1 MAEIDKFFNYMVD
14 NSISDLHISSGSRP
28 LFRQFGELKPA
39 SDQILTHDVVKKLLF
54 EILNDEQ
61 KKVFDERNDLD
72 FAHELTGLARFRV
85 NYFMQQR
92 GMSGAFRL
100 IPSTV
105 ESLDSLGF
113 PEILKSFAGLS
124 RGLILVTG
132 PTGCG
137 KSTTLAAIV
146 DHINKT
152 RTDHLLT
159 IEDPIEFVHTSDKC
173 LIHHRQVGIHTKSFS
188 GALRACLR
196 EDPDIIMLGEMRD
209 LETIELAIT
218 AAETGHL
225 VFATLHTSSAPK
237 TIDRVIDAFP
247 AGQQAQIR
255 TMLSESLKGIVC
267 QQLLKRTDKPGR
279 VAALEILVVNIA
291 VSNLIRE
298 GKIFQI
304 PSVMQTG
311 KQLGMQMLDT
321 AIMQYYKDGVISA
334 EEAYYKA
341 NDKQLFE
348 KLIDNK
354 MH

>member
-1 MAEIDKFFNYMVD
+1 MAELDKFFNYMVE
-14 NSISDLHISSGSRP
+14 NEISDIHVSSGMRP

-54 EILNDEQ
+54 EILNNEQ
-61 KKVFDERNDLD
+61 KATFEEKNDLD
-72 FAHELTGLARFRV
+72 FAHELTGLARFRG

-92 GMSGAFRL
+92 GISAAFRL

-105 ESLDSLGF
+105 ESLDKLGF
-113 PEILKSFAGLS
+113 PEILKTFTELS
-124 RGLILVTG
+124 RGLVLITG

-137 KSTTLAAIV
+137 KSTTLAAMI
-146 DHINKT
+146 DYINKT
-152 RTDHLLT
+152 RTDHIVT
-159 IEDPIEFVHTSDKC
+159 IEDPIEFVHISDKC
-173 LIHHRQVGIHTKSFS
+173 LIHHRQVGIHTKSFA
-188 GALRACLR
+188 GALRATLR

-237 TIDRVIDAFP
+237 TIDRIIDAFP
-247 AGQQAQIR
+247 AGQQSQIR

-267 QQLLKRTDKPGR
+267 QQLLKRSDKPGR
-279 VAALEILVVNIA
+279 VAALEILVVNTA

-298 GKIFQI
+298 AKIFQI
-304 PSVMQTG
+304 PSVLQTG

-321 AIMQYYKDGVISA
+321 DIMKYYKDGIISA
-334 EEAYYKA
+334 EEAFHKS

-348 KLIDNK
+348 KFLEK
-354 MH
+354 K

>member
-1 MAEIDKFFNYMVD
+1 MAELDKFFNYMVE
-14 NSISDLHISSGSRP
+14 NEISDLHVSSGMRP

-61 KKVFDERNDLD
+61 KATFEEKNDLD

-105 ESLDSLGF
+105 ESLDKLGF
-113 PEILKSFAGLS
+113 PEILKSFTALS
-124 RGLILVTG
+124 RGLVLVTG

-137 KSTTLAAIV
+137 KSTTLAAMI
-146 DHINKT
+146 DYINKT
-152 RTDHLLT
+152 RTDHIVT
-159 IEDPIEFVHTSDKC
+159 IEDPIEFVHFSDKC
-173 LIHHRQVGIHTKSFS
+173 LIHHRQVGIHTKSFP
-188 GALRACLR
+188 GALRATRR

-237 TIDRVIDAFP
+237 TIDRIIDAFP

-267 QQLLKRTDKPGR
+267 QQLLKRSDKPGR
-279 VAALEILVVNIA
+279 VAALEVLVVNVA

-304 PSVMQTG
+304 PSVLQTG

-321 AIMQYYKDGVISA
+321 DIMKYYKDGIISA
-334 EEAYYKA
+334 EEAYYKS
-341 NDKQLFE
+341 NDKQQFE
-348 KLIDNK
+348 KFLEK
-354 MH
+354 K

>member
-1 MAEIDKFFNYMVD
+1 MAEIDKFFNYMVE
-14 NSISDLHISSGSRP
+14 NNISDLHISSGSRP

-39 SDQILTHDVVKKLLF
+39 SDQILTHDVVKKLLY
-54 EILNDEQ
+54 EILNEEQ
-61 KKVFDERNDLD
+61 TQVFNERNDLD
-72 FAHELTGLARFRV
+72 FAHELTGLARFRA

-100 IPSTV
+100 IPTTV
-105 ESLDSLGF
+105 ESLDTLGF
-113 PEILKSFAGLS
+113 PEILKSFSALS
-124 RGLILVTG
+124 RGLVLVTG

-152 RTDHLLT
+152 RTDHIVT

-188 GALRACLR
+188 GALRASLR

-279 VAALEILVVNIA
+279 VAALEILVVNTAI
-291 VSNLIRE
+291 SNLIRE

-304 PSVMQTG
+304 PSVIQTG
-311 KQLGMQMLDT
+311 KQLGMQMLDA
-321 AIMQYYKDGVISA
+321 AIMKYYKDGVISA
-334 EEAYYKA
+334 EEAFYKS
-341 NDKQLFE
+341 NDKQQFE
-348 KLIDNK
+348 KFIK
-354 MH
+354 E

>member
-14 NSISDLHISSGSRP
+14 NDISDLHVSSGMRP

-61 KKVFDERNDLD
+61 KATFEERNDLD

-92 GMSGAFRL
+92 GISGAFRL

-105 ESLDSLGF
+105 ESLEKLGF
-113 PEILKSFAGLS
+113 PEILKDFAGLS
-124 RGLILVTG
+124 RGLVLITG

-137 KSTTLAAIV
+137 KSTTLAAMV
-146 DHINKT
+146 DYINKT
-152 RTDHLLT
+152 RSDHIVT
-159 IEDPIEFVHTSDKC
+159 IEDPIEFVHSSDKC

-237 TIDRVIDAFP
+237 TIDRIIDAFP
-247 AGQQAQIR
+247 AGQQSQIR

-279 VAALEILVVNIA
+279 VAALEILVVNNA

-304 PSVMQTG
+304 PSVLQTG

-321 AIMQYYKDGVISA
+321 GIMQYYKDGIISA
-334 EEAYYKA
+334 EEAFHKA
-341 NDKQLFE
+341 NDKPQFE
-348 KLIDNK
+348 KFLEK
-354 MH
+354 K

>member
-1 MAEIDKFFNYMVD
+1 MAELDKFFNYMVEND
-14 NSISDLHISSGSRP
+14 ISDLHVSSGMRP
-28 LFRQFGELKPA
+28 LFRQYGELKPA

-54 EILNDEQ
+54 EILNNEQ
-61 KKVFDERNDLD
+61 KAKFEEKNDLD

-105 ESLDSLGF
+105 ESLDKLGF
-113 PEILKSFAGLS
+113 PEILKDFAALS
-124 RGLILVTG
+124 RGLVLITG

-137 KSTTLAAIV
+137 KSTTLAAMI
-146 DHINKT
+146 DYINKT
-152 RTDHLLT
+152 RTDHIVT
-159 IEDPIEFVHTSDKC
+159 IEDPIEFVHFSDKC
-173 LIHHRQVGIHTKSFS
+173 LIHHRQVGIHTKSFA
-188 GALRACLR
+188 GALRATLR

-237 TIDRVIDAFP
+237 TIDRIIDAFP
-247 AGQQAQIR
+247 AGQQSQIR

-267 QQLLKRTDKPGR
+267 QQLLKRSDKPGR
-279 VAALEILVVNIA
+279 VAALEILVVTVA

-304 PSVMQTG
+304 PSVLQTG

-321 AIMQYYKDGVISA
+321 GIMKYYKDGIISA
-334 EEAYYKA
+334 EEAYYKC
-341 NDKQLFE
+341 NDKQQFE
-348 KLIDNK
+348 QFLEKK
-354 MH
+354 

>member
-1 MAEIDKFFNYMVD
+1 MAEIDKFFNYMVE
-14 NSISDLHISSGSRP
+14 NSISDLHMSSGMRP

-61 KKVFDERNDLD
+61 KRTFEERNDLD
-72 FAHELTGLARFRV
+72 FAHELTGIARFRV

-105 ESLDSLGF
+105 ETLDKLGF
-113 PEILKSFAGLS
+113 PEILKDFAGLA

-146 DHINKT
+146 DYINKT
-152 RTDHLLT
+152 RSDHIVT

-173 LIHHRQVGIHTKSFS
+173 LIHHRQVGIHTKSFA
-188 GALRACLR
+188 GALRATLR

-255 TMLSESLKGIVC
+255 TMLSESLKGIIC
-267 QQLLKRTDKPGR
+267 QQLLKRIDKPGR
-279 VAALEILVVNIA
+279 VAALEVLVVNTA

-304 PSVMQTG
+304 PSVLQTG

-321 AIMQYYKDGVISA
+321 GIMKYYKDGIISA
-334 EEAYYKA
+334 EEAFYKA
-341 NDKQLFE
+341 NDKQPFE
-348 KLIDNK
+348 KLLEK
-354 MH
+354 SG

>member
-1 MAEIDKFFNYMVD
+1 MAEIDKFFNYMVE
-14 NSISDLHISSGSRP
+14 NNISDLHISSGSRP

-39 SDQILTHDVVKKLLF
+39 SDQILTHDVVKKLLY
-54 EILNDEQ
+54 EILNEEQ
-61 KKVFDERNDLD
+61 TQVFNERNDLD

-100 IPSTV
+100 IPTTV
-105 ESLDSLGF
+105 ESLDTLGF
-113 PEILKSFAGLS
+113 PEILKSFSALS
-124 RGLILVTG
+124 RGLVLVTG

-152 RTDHLLT
+152 RTDHIVT

-188 GALRACLR
+188 GALRASLR

-279 VAALEILVVNIA
+279 VAALEILVVNTAI
-291 VSNLIRE
+291 SNLIRE

-304 PSVMQTG
+304 PSVIQTG
-311 KQLGMQMLDT
+311 KQLGMQMLDA
-321 AIMQYYKDGVISA
+321 AIMKYYKDGVISA
-334 EEAYYKA
+334 EEAFYKS
-341 NDKQLFE
+341 NDKQQFE
-348 KLIDNK
+348 KFIK
-354 MH
+354 E

>member
-1 MAEIDKFFNYMVD
+1 MAELDKFFNYMVE
-14 NSISDLHISSGSRP
+14 NEISDLHVSSGMRP

-54 EILNDEQ
+54 EILNNEQ
-61 KKVFDERNDLD
+61 KATFEEKNDLD

-92 GMSGAFRL
+92 GISGAFRL

-105 ESLDSLGF
+105 ESLDKLGF
-113 PEILKSFAGLS
+113 PEILKTFAELS
-124 RGLILVTG
+124 RGLVLITG

-137 KSTTLAAIV
+137 KSTTLAAMI
-146 DHINKT
+146 DYINKT
-152 RTDHLLT
+152 RTDHIVT
-159 IEDPIEFVHTSDKC
+159 IEDPIEFVHFSDKC
-173 LIHHRQVGIHTKSFS
+173 LIHHRQVGIHTKSFP
-188 GALRACLR
+188 GALRATLR

-237 TIDRVIDAFP
+237 TIDRIIDAFP
-247 AGQQAQIR
+247 AGQQSQIR

-267 QQLLKRTDKPGR
+267 QQLLKRSDKPGR
-279 VAALEILVVNIA
+279 VAALEILVVNVA

-304 PSVMQTG
+304 PSVLQTG

-321 AIMQYYKDGVISA
+321 DIMKYYKDGIISA
-334 EEAYYKA
+334 EEAYYKS

-348 KLIDNK
+348 QFLEKK
-354 MH
+354 

>member
-1 MAEIDKFFNYMVD
+1 MAELDKFFNYMVE
-14 NSISDLHISSGSRP
+14 NSISDLHISSGMRP
-28 LFRQFGELKPA
+28 LFRQYGDLKPA
-39 SDQILTHDVVKKLLF
+39 SEQILTNDVVKKLLF

-61 KKVFDERNDLD
+61 KKTFEDRSDID
-72 FAHELTGLARFRV
+72 FAHALTGLARFRA

-100 IPSTV
+100 IPSAV
-105 ESLDSLGF
+105 ETLDQLGF
-113 PEILKSFAGLS
+113 PEILKQFAGLN
-124 RGLILVTG
+124 RGLVLITG

-137 KSTTLAAIV
+137 KSTTLAAII

-152 RTDHLLT
+152 RTDHIVT
-159 IEDPIEFVHTSDKC
+159 IEDPIEFVHSSDKC
-173 LIHHRQVGIHTKSFS
+173 LIHHRQVGLHTKSFS
-188 GALRACLR
+188 GALRATLR
-196 EDPDIIMLGEMRD
+196 EDPDIVMLGEMRD

-237 TIDRVIDAFP
+237 TIDRIIDAFP

-267 QQLLKRTDKPGR
+267 QQLLKRSDKPGR
-279 VAALEILVVNIA
+279 IAVLEVLVVTSA

-304 PSVMQTG
+304 PSVIQTG
-311 KQLGMQMLDT
+311 KQLGMQVLDT
-321 AIMQYYKDGVISA
+321 GIMQLYKDGIVSA
-334 EEAYYKA
+334 EEAYHKA

-348 KLIDNK
+348 KLEDK
-354 MH
+354 

>member
-14 NSISDLHISSGSRP
+14 NNISDLHISSGMRP

-39 SDQILTHDVVKKLLF
+39 SEQILTHDVVKKLLY

-61 KKVFDERNDLD
+61 RKTFDERNDLD

-100 IPSTV
+100 IPTQV
-105 ESLDSLGF
+105 ESLDNLGF
-113 PEILKSFAGLS
+113 PPILKSFAGLS
-124 RGLILVTG
+124 RGLVLVTG

-152 RTDHLLT
+152 RTDHIVT
-159 IEDPIEFVHTSDKC
+159 IEDPIEFVHTSNQC

-188 GALRACLR
+188 GALRASLR

-279 VAALEILVVNIA
+279 VAALEILVVNTA

-304 PSVMQTG
+304 PSVLQTG
-311 KQLGMQMLDT
+311 KALGMQMLDS

-334 EEAYYKA
+334 EEAHHKA
-341 NDKQLFE
+341 NDKGQFE
-348 KLIDNK
+348 KFLK
-354 MH
+354 Q

>member
-1 MAEIDKFFNYMVD
+1 MAELDKFFNYMVE
-14 NSISDLHISSGSRP
+14 NEISDFHVSSGMRP
-28 LFRQFGELKPA
+28 LFRQFGDLKPA

-61 KKVFDERNDLD
+61 KGTFEEKNDLD

-85 NYFMQQR
+85 NYFMQHR

-105 ESLDSLGF
+105 ESLDKLGF
-113 PEILKSFAGLS
+113 PEILKDFAGLS
-124 RGLILVTG
+124 RGLVLITG

-137 KSTTLAAIV
+137 KSTTLAAMI
-146 DHINKT
+146 DYINKT
-152 RTDHLLT
+152 RTDHIVT
-159 IEDPIEFVHTSDKC
+159 IEDPIEFVHFSDKC
-173 LIHHRQVGIHTKSFS
+173 LIHHRQVGIHTKSFP
-188 GALRACLR
+188 GALRATLR

-237 TIDRVIDAFP
+237 TIDRIIDAFP

-279 VAALEILVVNIA
+279 VAALEVLVVNVA

-304 PSVMQTG
+304 PSVLQTG

-321 AIMQYYKDGVISA
+321 DIMKYYKDGIISA

-348 KLIDNK
+348 KSLEK
-354 MH
+354 K